1 MMLVIEIT
9 EATQVWT
16 KKGSSSVRKYRCT
29 SGVRKG
35 RVMSSPAAC
44 NKPISPHKSA
54 AFKQTKAKKAPQIKF
69 KSGISKSSNP
79 ASRRNVRLNKS
90 IKPRRSR
97 RKIR

>member
-1 MMLVIEIT
+1 MLVTEIT

-29 SGVRKG
+29 AGVRKG

-44 NKPISPHKSA
+44 NKPVNPHKSA
-54 AFKQTKAKKAPQIKF
+54 SFKQTKARKAPQIKF
-69 KSGISKSSNP
+69 KSRISKSSNP
-79 ASRRNVRLNKS
+79 ASKRNIGLNKS